1 MPEISQDQ
9 ARLFSLLRILVYLK
23 VLRSDLE
30 NLEYVLNIRT
40 QPAIYQIALDFIQ
53 IVENE
58 GNIRLGLS
66 SSDDLQQLY
75 VELENLKQWSKQH
88 HAELRE
94 KINSYA
100 STYQLNAVKT
110 LELLAAHRWLERLI
124 SHSLRLVNVLKERQQ
139 SLTVAEADDEHV

>member
-1 MPEISQDQ
+1 MPENSQDQ
-9 ARLFSLLRILVYLK
+9 ARLFSLLRILVYIK

-94 KINSYA
+94 K
-100 STYQLNAVKT
+100 
-110 LELLAAHRWLERLI
+110 
-124 SHSLRLVNVLKERQQ
+124 
-139 SLTVAEADDEHV
+139 